1 MRDANVRMRARPF
14 MHEMMAFICHP
25 HLCRL
30 KLEPAWTL
38 LVNIREATVGVP
50 SWWQRRKNYLTK
62 NAPHIVELMDV
73 ITSNPHV
80 MEWITSP
87 TCFVSPAYWPEF
99 MAGSFQWGLIPT
111 PYEYGATHFGHHVPY
126 RTTDGAYYDY
136 LYLRMYC
143 YGMKISTM
151 AAHTAVPETRVEEG
165 MRRAVMRM
173 HDYSIYTVWATGT
186 NFRKAIFL
194 PQMWHICDNSTAE
207 RGKFIRML
215 QKNIFAFPLQA
226 LDAWTRSPLILSYL
240 IHHTPKQPRTGLYA
254 FDRRLGDSR
263 HVQKRPQKPAEQQP
277 GGETEDELQPGS

>member
-1 MRDANVRMRARPF
+1 
-14 MHEMMAFICHP
+14 
-25 HLCRL
+25 
-30 KLEPAWTL
+30 
-38 LVNIREATVGVP
+38 
-50 SWWQRRKNYLTK
+50 
-62 NAPHIVELMDV
+62 
-73 ITSNPHV
+73 
-80 MEWITSP
+80 
-87 TCFVSPAYWPEF
+87 
-99 MAGSFQWGLIPT
+99 
-111 PYEYGATHFGHHVPY
+111 
-126 RTTDGAYYDY
+126 
-136 LYLRMYC
+136 
-143 YGMKISTM
+143 MKISTM
-151 AAHTAVPETRVEEG
+151 AAHTAVPEARVEEG
-165 MRRAVMRM
+165 MRRAMMRM
-173 HDYSIYTVWATGT
+173 HDYSVYTVWATGT